1 MSGIASNGIVCQMPH
16 SCLHVQ
22 PTVVGVVQQA
32 VDYPI
37 LRHSY
42 GITLLQI
49 WEDILIALR
58 AIRVH
63 KLRAVLT
70 TLGIIIGITSVTSM
84 VTIING
90 IEQQFEKEMSELG
103 SDVLYIEKW
112 PWMSGPGTKWWI
124 YRNRPRITEEL
135 VDVIQKRSR
144 YATAVAPVVTTSRPV
159 RAEGETIRNVY
170 IEASSPEYEKIHSVK
185 FHQGRFYN
193 DLEHRTS
200 RNVAVIGYNLA
211 QTLFP
216 VQNPIGKTIRIG
228 GYPFRVIGVLE
239 KRGTGQG
246 DDNWWDV
253 HIKIPFNTFKSYYG
267 TSNRDASIRVKVASA
282 DLMPAAQDEL
292 RGILRAA
299 RKVDAR
305 EDDNFEINT
314 EKALQDQLAPVK
326 MAIYGIGIFLTALSL
341 IVGGIGVMNI
351 MFVSVKE
358 RTREIGIR
366 KAIGARRKSILTQF
380 LVEAVVLCLVGG
392 TVAITISMML
402 TGVIKLVM
410 PAYLPFST
418 ILMSF
423 GICVLIGVIFGL
435 APAWTAARSEPIE
448 ALRYE

>member
-1 MSGIASNGIVCQMPH
+1 MPYSKPSTILPSGCIYDN
-16 SCLHVQ
+16 
-22 PTVVGVVQQA
+22 
-32 VDYPI
+32 
-37 LRHSY
+37 
-42 GITLLQI
+42 TLLQI

-70 TLGIIIGITSVTSM
+70 TLGIIIGITSVTAM

-90 IEQQFEKEMSELG
+90 IEQQFEQEMSELG
-103 SDVLYIEKW
+103 SDVLYVEKW
-112 PWMSGPGTKWWI
+112 PWMSGPGTKWWV
-124 YRNRPRITEEL
+124 YRNRPRITEDL
-135 VDVIQKRSR
+135 VEVIEKRSR
-144 YATAVAPVVTTSRPV
+144 YATVVAPVVTTSRPV
-159 RAEGETIRNVY
+159 RGEGETATNIH
-170 IEASSPEYEKIHSVK
+170 IEGATPDYEQIHSVK
-185 FHQGRFYN
+185 IHQGRFYN
-193 DLEHRTS
+193 DLEQRTS
-200 RNVAVIGYNLA
+200 RNVAVIGFNLA

-216 VQNPIGKTIRIG
+216 VQNAIGKTIRIG

-239 KRGTGQG
+239 KKGTGQG
-246 DDNWWDV
+246 DDYWWDSHV
-253 HIKIPFNTFKSYYG
+253 KIPFNTFKSFYG
-267 TSNRDASIRVKVASA
+267 TSNREVSIRVKVASA
-282 DLMPAAQDEL
+282 DLLPAAQDEL
-292 RGILRAA
+292 TGILRAA

-326 MAIYGIGIFLTALSL
+326 TAIYGIGIFLTALSL
-341 IVGGIGVMNI
+341 LVGGIGVMNI

-392 TVAITISMML
+392 AVAITISMML
-402 TGVIKLVM
+402 TGLIRMVM

-418 ILMSF
+418 ILMAF
-423 GICVLIGVIFGL
+423 GICVFIGVIFGL
-435 APAWTAARSEPIE
+435 APAWTAARSEPID